1 MVRDGKLRDDGA
13 CRHLQGMRIP
23 PIALCATN
31 GDDIDLSRIPG
42 CLVLYIYPRTS
53 RPGEVPLPGWDT
65 IPGARGCTAQ
75 SCAFREHMSELRSLN
90 VVQVFGLSTQ
100 DNAYQREMAERLRLP
115 FPVLSDARLRFA
127 SALRL
132 PTFTVVG
139 RTLLKRVTLHIE
151 DGVIE
156 HVFYPIDSPEQ
167 NPHDVVAWLRS
178 YRQQP
183 T

>member
-1 MVRDGKLRDDGA
+1 MKWPSGCA
-13 CRHLQGMRIP
+13 C
-23 PIALCATN
+23 
-31 GDDIDLSRIPG
+31 LS
-42 CLVLYIYPRTS
+42 
-53 RPGEVPLPGWDT
+53 
-65 IPGARGCTAQ
+65 
-75 SCAFREHMSELRSLN
+75 
-90 VVQVFGLSTQ
+90 
-100 DNAYQREMAERLRLP
+100 
-115 FPVLSDARLRFA
+115 PVLSDARLRFA